1 MTLSP
6 LSRLALCACGLMTAA
21 VAYADPTPVV
31 LQAGAGSPQLLVN
44 GQPYYIKGA
53 GGDGPKDALAAAGA
67 NTFRTWGVDDTT
79 GPLLDEAQK
88 HGLKVVVGIWLGHER
103 HGFDYSDVEQ
113 VAKQFEHVRE
123 SVLKHKDHPALLAW
137 GLGNEMEGFKEGG
150 NAAIWSHVQACAA
163 LVKQLDPNHPTIT
176 VIAEIGGQRVPAIH
190 QLCPDIDI
198 IGINSYGG
206 GPSIPERYKAAG
218 GTKPYI
224 VTEFG
229 PPGTWEVERNSFGVV
244 NELTSTQKA
253 AVYRNVY
260 EKLKADPQCLG
271 SFAFTWGF
279 KQEATATWF
288 GMYLPNGNK
297 AAAVDAMTEA
307 WTGSPPSNRCPA
319 IEPLELSANKV
330 NPGESITVTLVASDP
345 EGEELNVEWKLQ
357 AEAEVY
363 FTGGDYQQSPPR
375 FPEAVHNGSA
385 TGATLV
391 MPEEPGKYRVYAFID
406 DGEGGGAMA
415 NAPIL
420 VKGEAKGPKGVASK
434 LPFVVYDDQ
443 PAAPNFAPSGYMGEA
458 EAITMTLDDR
468 GKPFVGDTNLK
479 VTYGQGSGWGGVVW
493 QHPPNDWG
501 DQSGGFDLTGASQL
515 VFHARGDKGGEVVK
529 FGFGLLGDDKPF
541 SDSAGTSI
549 QVTLTQ
555 GWKKYTIDL
564 SDLDLSRIK
573 TGFYWTLAADG
584 SPKSFYLDAI
594 RYE

>member
-1 MTLSP
+1 ML
-6 LSRLALCACGLMTAA
+6 LFRLRRIAFCLCALMVPAA
-21 VAYADPTPVV
+21 VYADPTPVV
-31 LQAGAGSPQLLVN
+31 LQADSGSPQLLVD
-44 GQPYYIKGA
+44 GQPYYIKGG
-53 GGDGPKDALAAAGA
+53 GGDGSKADLAAAGG

-79 GPLLDEAQK
+79 GLLLDEAQK

-103 HGFDYSDVEQ
+103 HGFDYSDVDQ
-113 VAKQFEHVRE
+113 VAKQFDHVRA

-137 GLGNEMEGFKEGG
+137 GLGNEMEGFGDGG

-163 LVKQLDPNHPTIT
+163 LVKELDPHHPTIT

-190 QLCPDIDI
+190 RLCPDIDI

-229 PPGTWEVERNSFGVV
+229 PPGTWEVKRNSFDVV

-253 AVYRNVY
+253 EIYRNVY
-260 EKLKADPQCLG
+260 EKLKVDPQCLG

-297 AAAVDAMTEA
+297 AAAVDAMTLA
-307 WTGSPPSNRCPA
+307 WSGKPASNLCPT
-319 IEPLELSANKV
+319 IEPLKLSVGKVDPGGSIRVEL
-330 NPGESITVTLVASDP
+330 VTSDP
-345 EGEELNVEWKLQ
+345 EGKPVNVDWQLH

-363 FTGGDYQQSPPR
+363 FTGGDFQQSPPQY
-375 FPEAVHNGSA
+375 PEAIRDASA

-391 MPEEPGKYRVYAFID
+391 MPDEPGKYRVYAFVD

-420 VKGEAKGPKGVASK
+420 VKGEDTGPKGLSSK
-434 LPFVVYDDQ
+434 LPFVVYDDK
-443 PAAPNFAPSGYMGEA
+443 PSAPNFTPSGYMGEA
-458 EAITMTLDDR
+458 EAITMTPDDR
-468 GKPFVGDTNLK
+468 GEPFAGDTNLK
-479 VTYGQGSGWGGVVW
+479 VTYNQGSGWGGVVW

-501 DQSGGFDLTGASQL
+501 DKSGGFDLTGATKL
-515 VFHARGDKGGEVVK
+515 VFHARGEKGGEVIE
-529 FGFGLLGDDKPF
+529 FGFGLLGDDKAFP
-541 SDSAGTSI
+541 DSGGNSTE
-549 QVTLTQ
+549 VTLTTR
-555 GWKKYTIDL
+555 WKQYSIDL
-564 SDLDLSRIK
+564 ADLDLTRIK
-573 TGFYWTLAADG
+573 TGFYWTLAANG
-584 SPKSFYLDAI
+584 NPKSFYLDAI